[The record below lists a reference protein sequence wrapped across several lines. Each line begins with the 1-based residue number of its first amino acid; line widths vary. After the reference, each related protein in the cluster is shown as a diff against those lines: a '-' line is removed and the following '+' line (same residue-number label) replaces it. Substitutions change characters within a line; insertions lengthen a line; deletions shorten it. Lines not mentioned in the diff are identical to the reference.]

1 MFLALITL
9 GFMGLTMA
17 VKWGTASALENK
29 RAALSEA
36 GELSSQAKYRLKVAV
51 QEVTMTNGEIDKLKR
66 KVKQHERKYEKLSK
80 EHKNYQASAKEQA
93 AMLAKKIEL
102 EKGMDE
108 RKGTGSGRL

>member
-17 VKWGTASALENK
+17 VKWGTASGLEKK

-36 GELSSQAKYRLKVAV
+36 SELSGQAKYRLKVAV

-66 KVKQHERKYEKLSK
+66 RIKQHERKYDKLTK
-80 EHKNYQASAKEQA
+80 EYKEYQASAEEQA
-93 AMLAKKIEL
+93 VMLARKIEL
-102 EKGMDE
+102 EKKMDE
-108 RKGTGSGRL
+108 QKGTGSGRL

>member
-17 VKWGTASALENK
+17 VKWGTTSALENK

-36 GELSSQAKYRLKVAV
+36 AELSSQAKYRLKAAV

-66 KVKQHERKYEKLSK
+66 KVKQQERKYE
-80 EHKNYQASAKEQA
+80 N
-93 AMLAKKIEL
+93 
-102 EKGMDE
+102 
-108 RKGTGSGRL
+108 